1 MDETHCDKAGW
12 WKEVSLKK
20 FDFWFFPDSDV
31 PDARCK
37 LEEVGTKIDW
47 NQNNNYLYLSAIIVL
62 AQQFTKR
69 NFEASLSQSWILSA
83 SY

>member
-1 MDETHCDKAGW
+1 MKLIVIKLVGGKRSHSK
-12 WKEVSLKK
+12 SLI
-20 FDFWFFPDSDV
+20 FSFFPDSDV

-47 NQNNNYLYLSAIIVL
+47 NQNNNFLSAIIVL